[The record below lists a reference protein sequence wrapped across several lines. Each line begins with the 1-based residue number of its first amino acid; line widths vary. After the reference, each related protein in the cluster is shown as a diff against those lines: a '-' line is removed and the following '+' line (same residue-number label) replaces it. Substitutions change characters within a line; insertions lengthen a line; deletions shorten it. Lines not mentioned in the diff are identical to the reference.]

1 MKKLWIIMLA
11 VIVIVIGIMIG
22 AIIVKSDNKKDNI
35 EIENIQTD
43 ISEIIEDEC
52 TNEYE
57 EIEKKTSYDIEA
69 NSNEEKISPNCK
81 IILKKYYKVCNH
93 IINEYID
100 ITNNL
105 INKTKEDLQKEYPNW
120 EIQKYSSTEII
131 LYKEFDSSCGQHY
144 IIKNNEGKISIYV
157 INQENQEIPYEDTE
171 ISTEF
176 LTEED
181 KEEVEKGIKVY
192 GKEKLNELIENF
204 E

>member
-22 AIIVKSDNKKDNI
+22 AIIVKINNKKEDI
-35 EIENIQTD
+35 EIQNIQTE

-52 TNEYE
+52 TDEYE
-57 EIEKKTSYDIEA
+57 EIEEKTKQEVEA

-81 IILKKYYKVCNH
+81 ITLKKYYKECNH
-93 IINEYID
+93 LINEYID
-100 ITNNL
+100 ITKKL
-105 INKTKEDLQKEYPNW
+105 INKTKDDLEKEYPNW
-120 EIQKYSSTEII
+120 EIQKYSSTDII

-144 IIKNNEGKISIYV
+144 IIKNNDGKISIYV

-181 KEEVEKGIKVY
+181 KAEFEKGIEVY